1 MKTQL
6 KRKTLGSQLPSFPAA
21 PVRNATVPNQ
31 YVDAERLHEALQTL
45 TATRTALLAACD
57 QADLAS
63 SRAGTPLRTQNVRSQ
78 IELLTNEVRI
88 IASRIAEAVAGE
100 LAQRHGV
107 AAGVGTALSARRP
120 NEIDREFDPRDRS
133 GRFDPRFRAERDN
146 ARGRGRDQGFDQEW
160 EFLHRSLRDPR
171 WYRVARSTNQTGA
184 IVPNLLTQLAS
195 GSGSKS
201 AKPPKPVILG
211 PPNPLTVEQALTK
224 VRELL
229 KDGGWGEDRLMN
241 GELKTL
247 VKLFLSLGSATA
259 TAVIA
264 KLTDSELK
272 LIADDIDSSGLGNYD
287 GLSSSE
293 KEAFIVDLATKL
305 DAKQFGRIAVAF
317 DDPEQIARVLART
330 KDSWP
335 AKQGFFAYCE
345 EKFAKLQARLRD
357 NLEGDTWSN
366 SAAYLLASL
375 SAGELVT
382 AVSNPK
388 ASPEFLQS
396 LFRSAAGFRTG
407 SVTARGADGT
417 SYTDTQYWFEPTL
430 LLKLNELALQFP
442 EAAAAMRF
450 LVFQQTIEALAWAKG
465 ISSISSD
472 DASLKTV
479 LLAANN
485 VLNPH
490 PILYLR
496 IHSAEQD
503 TYEEW
508 IVQLLKSGE
517 AELVKALL
525 AKAGLESE
533 GGDFR
538 STGYVLGIVQRAA
551 NRVDRDNERK
561 IELAVGLTGG
571 LLNALPAAQQVVAA
585 LYLEILNDARKLTA
599 NGMNLG
605 DVLMHSLKTALA
617 GDANIQSR
625 DQLQQGYADAIDSRN
640 VTR

>member
-21 PVRNATVPNQ
+21 SVRNATVPNQ

-88 IASRIAEAVAGE
+88 IDSRIAEAVAGE

-107 AAGVGTALSARRP
+107 AASVGTALSARRP

-133 GRFDPRFRAERDN
+133 GRFDSCFRAERDH

-184 IVPNLLTQLAS
+184 IVPYLLTQLAS

-229 KDGGWGEDRLMN
+229 KDGGWGEDLLMN

-247 VKLFLSLGSATA
+247 VKLFLGLGSATA

-264 KLTDSELK
+264 KLTDAELK

-293 KEAFIVDLATKL
+293 KEAFIVDLASKL
-305 DAKQFGRIAVAF
+305 DAKQFARIAVAF

-330 KDSWP
+330 KNSWP
-335 AKQGFFAYCE
+335 AKQGFLEYATS
-345 EKFAKLQARLRD
+345 LLRVD
-357 NLEGDTWSN
+357 GERTNPATDSLSLGIATV
-366 SAAYLLASL
+366 LASL
-375 SAGELVT
+375 EQAQLTIAINTIAPHPGLLELVFQI
-382 AVSNPK
+382 
-388 ASPEFLQS
+388 ASRMTEKTYPEGIES
-396 LFRSAAGFRTG
+396 T
-407 SVTARGADGT
+407 VTFYPA
-417 SYTDTQYWFEPTL
+417 L
-430 LLKLNELALQFP
+430 LLKINEIALQLPANSAERCAIFVSTTTTLKWMNNMSTSRVDAEIKLVLTCATKLLGNNP
-442 EAAAAMRF
+442 VAFMGSFKHESSSYVEWLTELIEFHEAKP
-450 LVFQQTIEALAWAKG
+450 TIELLMNFQKG
-465 ISSISSD
+465 SKRPD
-472 DASLKTV
+472 DLWMLGYVTGV
-479 LLAANN
+479 LLRAEHN
-485 VLNPH
+485 VEQRLEQ
-490 PILYLR
+490 R
-496 IHSAEQD
+496 IA
-503 TYEEW
+503 
-508 IVQLLKSGE
+508 
-517 AELVKALL
+517 
-525 AKAGLESE
+525 
-533 GGDFR
+533 F
-538 STGYVLGIVQRAA
+538 
-551 NRVDRDNERK
+551 
-561 IELAVGLTGG
+561 AVGVVGG
-571 LLNALPAAQQVVAA
+571 LLNALPTGGQVLGAVA
-585 LYLEILNDARKLTA
+585 LEIEEDIRKDMKS
-599 NGMNLG
+599 GMNEAAVIFKAVTKRLG
-605 DVLMHSLKTALA
+605 DQTDLLDKFGGGYLNAL
-617 GDANIQSR
+617 GPTIQT
-625 DQLQQGYADAIDSRN
+625 N
-640 VTR
+640 E